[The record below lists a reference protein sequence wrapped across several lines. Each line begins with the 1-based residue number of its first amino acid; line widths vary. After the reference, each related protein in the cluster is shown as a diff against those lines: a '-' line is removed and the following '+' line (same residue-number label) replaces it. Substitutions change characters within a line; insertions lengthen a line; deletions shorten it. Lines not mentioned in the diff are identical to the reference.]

1 MNLHEWS
8 RRWWHVLPPQAQQE
22 FDEMVRPHTYVQSEP
37 GQRSESAIQADIRL
51 TASKEYRAPLWRN
64 NNGAAQIIDP
74 KSPNAPPRHV
84 RFGLGND
91 SARVNAAWKSS
102 DLIGI
107 VPTLVTGDHIGR
119 TLGVFAA
126 IEVKVPGW
134 HLTPGDKRA
143 QAQAAFMN
151 SVTAFGGIAGFAQSV
166 DDMRRIF
173 NNV

>member
-22 FDEMVRPHTYVQSEP
+22 FDQLSQPHNYVRADAST
-37 GQRSESAIQADIRL
+37 RSESAIQADIRL
-51 TASKEYRAPLWRN
+51 AASKEFRSPLWRN
-64 NNGAAQIIDP
+64 NNGAAQMINP
-74 KSPNAPPRHV
+74 KRPDDPPRHV

-91 SARVNAAWKSS
+91 SERVSKAWKSS

-107 VPTLVTGDHIGR
+107 KPTLITGDHIGR
-119 TLGVFAA
+119 VLGVFAA
-126 IEVKVPGW
+126 VEVKAPGW
-134 HLTPGDKRA
+134 HLTDGDKRA

-166 DDMRRIF
+166 DDMRRIL
-173 NNV
+173 NDV